1 MTEVSRLRLGKF
13 LNFKRKYLERV
24 LRGEKTTTIRR
35 GIVTPSKDHVYLAC
49 EGKVLGEARI
59 SSLRF
64 VKIKDLT
71 DADAKRDGF
80 ESRDELLKA
89 LREIYPDISQEDWVT
104 VIALEGV
111 TRYSKPL
118 AVEDLQGLPSERL
131 AEVSRLILAHGL
143 ATTLEEKRPFAL
155 LSLGYRLDDAARQA
169 GMSRSEAKRVLR
181 RAVSVLLKRE
191 VPSDGGQK
199 G

>member
-1 MTEVSRLRLGKF
+1 MAEVSRSRLGKF
-13 LNFKRKYLERV
+13 LNFKKKYLERV

-35 GIVTPSKDHVYLAC
+35 GIVTPSKDHVYLTC
-49 EGKVLGEARI
+49 DGQVLGEARI

-64 VKIKDLT
+64 VKIRDLT

-104 VIALEGV
+104 VISLEDV

-118 AVEDLQGLPSERL
+118 AIEDLQGMPSERL
-131 AEVSRLILAHGL
+131 AEISRLILAHGL
-143 ATTLEEKRPFAL
+143 ATTLEEKRLFAF
-155 LSLGYRLDDAARQA
+155 LSLGRGLDDAARQA
-169 GMSRSEAKRVLR
+169 GMSRAEARKVLR
-181 RAVSVLLKRE
+181 RAMSALSKRE
-191 VPSDGGQK
+191 VPGDGGQ
-199 G
+199 

>member
-49 EGKVLGEARI
+49 DGKVLGEARI

-143 ATTLEEKRPFAL
+143 ATTLEEKRLFAL
-155 LSLGYRLDDAARQA
+155 LSLGYRLNDAARQA